1 MLTYASLTLGYLV
14 TIKRTMSE
22 VDPPIKSQ
30 LILLREQSD
39 VLERSRKAWLND
51 SLGGAPLWKLDYAVS
66 DICYLLAT
74 LDEPEA
80 IKQGKRWVKLQQKL
94 SEGIAWLRTIDL
106 LRDSLSES
114 DLNKIASAVARL
126 SSRPVSKCHKLMA
139 KPGWVRIRRWWF
151 GYLESLPPRDPAE
164 VLTIAMTERAEHRFL
179 KLRNRV
185 LKHDNDK
192 DWLKLEDATGEL
204 KAILSLHAASNRG
217 YQVRVSLLSDI
228 ESHLRLWRQAHARQP
243 LLKLLSE
250 TPEVDDRTRLAESIA
265 EIRLQERLSAHRR
278 KERVRK
284 LLIKPSDD

>member
-1 MLTYASLTLGYLV
+1 
-14 TIKRTMSE
+14 MSE
-22 VDPPIKSQ
+22 VDHPVKSQ

-39 VLERSRKAWLND
+39 VLEQSRKAWLED
-51 SLGGAPLWKLDYAVS
+51 SLTGSPLWKLNYAVS
-66 DICYLLAT
+66 DIVHLLAT

-80 IKQGKRWVKLQQKL
+80 IKLGKRWVKLQQKL

-106 LRDSLSES
+106 LRNSLNES

-126 SSRPVSKCHKLMA
+126 SSKPVSKCHKLMA
-139 KPGWVRIRRWWF
+139 KPEWVRIRRWWF

-164 VLTIAMTERAEHRFL
+164 VLTIAMTERDEHRFL

-192 DWLKLEDATGEL
+192 DWLKLENAAGEL
-204 KAILSLHAASNRG
+204 KAMLSLDAASNRS

-228 ESHLRLWRQAHARQP
+228 ESHLRLWRQSHARQP

-250 TPEVDDRTRLAESIA
+250 TPEVDDRARLADSMA
-265 EIRLQERLSAHRR
+265 KIRLQERLSAHRR

-284 LLIKPSDD
+284 LLIKPSED

>member
-1 MLTYASLTLGYLV
+1 
-14 TIKRTMSE
+14 MSE
-22 VDPPIKSQ
+22 VDQPVKSQ
-30 LILLREQSD
+30 LTLLREQSD
-39 VLERSRKAWLND
+39 VLEQSRKAWLDD
-51 SLGGAPLWKLDYAVS
+51 SLVGAPLWRLNYAVS
-66 DICYLLAT
+66 DIGYLLAT

-106 LRDSLSES
+106 LRDSLNES
-114 DLNKIASAVARL
+114 DLNKIASAVSRL
-126 SSRPVSKCHKLMA
+126 SSKPVSKCHKLMA
-139 KPGWVRIRRWWF
+139 KPEWVRIRRWWF

-185 LKHDNDK
+185 LKHDNNK

-204 KAILSLHAASNRG
+204 RAILSLQAASNRG

-228 ESHLRLWRQAHARQP
+228 ESHLRLWHLSHARQP

-250 TPEVDDRTRLAESIA
+250 TPEVDDRRRLADSIA

-284 LLIKPSDD
+284 LLIKPSDE

>member
-1 MLTYASLTLGYLV
+1 
-14 TIKRTMSE
+14 MSE
-22 VDPPIKSQ
+22 VDQPVKSQ
-30 LILLREQSD
+30 LTLLREQSD
-39 VLERSRKAWLND
+39 VLEQSRKAWLED
-51 SLGGAPLWKLDYAVS
+51 SLRGSPLWKLNYAVS
-66 DICYLLAT
+66 DIGHLLAT

-80 IKQGKRWVKLQQKL
+80 IKQCKRWEKLQQKL

-106 LRDSLSES
+106 LRDSLNES

-126 SSRPVSKCHKLMA
+126 SSKPVSKCHKLMA
-139 KPGWVRIRRWWF
+139 KPEWVRIRRWWF
-151 GYLESLPPRDPAE
+151 GYLESIPPRDPAE

-192 DWLKLEDATGEL
+192 DWLKLENATGEL
-204 KAILSLHAASNRG
+204 KAILSLHAASTRS

-228 ESHLRLWRQAHARQP
+228 ESHLRLWRQSHARQP

-250 TPEVDDRTRLAESIA
+250 TPEVDDRARLADSIA

>member
-1 MLTYASLTLGYLV
+1 
-14 TIKRTMSE
+14 MSE
-22 VDPPIKSQ
+22 VEQTVKSQ
-30 LILLREQSD
+30 LTLLREQSD
-39 VLERSRKAWLND
+39 VLEQSRKAWLED
-51 SLGGAPLWKLDYAVS
+51 SLVGYPLWKLNYAVS
-66 DICYLLAT
+66 DIGYLLAT

-80 IKQGKRWVKLQQKL
+80 IKQSKRWVKLQQKL

-106 LRDSLSES
+106 LRDSLNES
-114 DLNKIASAVARL
+114 DLNKIASAVSRL
-126 SSRPVSKCHKLMA
+126 SSKPASKCHKLMA
-139 KPGWVRIRRWWF
+139 KPEWIRIRRWWF

-192 DWLKLEDATGEL
+192 DWLKLEGATGEL
-204 KAILSLHAASNRG
+204 KAILSLRATSNQG

-228 ESHLRLWRQAHARQP
+228 ESHLRLWRQSHARQP

-250 TPEVDDRTRLAESIA
+250 SPEVDDRTRLAKNIA